1 MRRPLP
7 PLAIHARRKPAAL
20 AIRARLNA
28 GRAIPVRPN
37 AAAAI
42 PVRPS
47 AVVVIHAQA
56 IELYPKVDGPVKS
69 HFCCGVELS
78 MIPAAPLLTRL
89 WQS

>member
-20 AIRARLNA
+20 AIRARPNA
-28 GRAIPVRPN
+28 GR
-37 AAAAI
+37 AI

-56 IELYPKVDGPVKS
+56 IELYPKVDGALKS
-69 HFCCGVELS
+69 
-78 MIPAAPLLTRL
+78 PN
-89 WQS
+89 